1 MISYRNLSPDSKV
14 WIYQSSRA
22 FTDKET
28 GELCIILEKFAD
40 DWVAHGKNLSAYATV
55 QYKRFIVLM
64 VDESAAGAS
73 GCSIDSSVHFMQEV
87 EKQYGIELFNRL
99 NLAYLTGQGDEVA
112 LVHKS
117 KISELIDNQSISEHT
132 TVFNNLI
139 KTKYDFE
146 HSWKIPLKDS
156 WAGLSSSSK

>member
-1 MISYRNLSPDSKV
+1 MMTYQNLSPDSKV
-14 WIYQSSRA
+14 WIYQSSRL

-28 GELCIILEKFAD
+28 GELCVILEKFAD
-40 DWVAHGKNLSAYATV
+40 EWAAHGKNLSAYATV

-73 GCSIDSSVHFMQEV
+73 GCSIDKSVHFMQEV
-87 EKQYGIELFNRL
+87 EKHYGIELFNRL
-99 NLAYLTGQGDEVA
+99 NLAYLTGKGDDTA

-117 KISELIDNQSISEHT
+117 KISELIENQTISEST

-139 KTKYDFE
+139 KTKHDFE
-146 HSWKIPLKDS
+146 HSWKIPLVES
-156 WAGLSSSSK
+156 WAGPALSSK